1 MKVIVRLLLL
11 SCLMLVLV
19 LGCHRQASDI
29 SSSHLTPR
37 GDCQTVQHLGGETQI
52 CGQPKRI
59 VVLNP
64 KMLDIVLLLGVQP
77 IGYAEIFSNRRGD
90 FDRPQEQIPYL
101 GDRIT
106 HPIANLGMSSKP
118 SLETIIK
125 LKPDLILGDIRGN
138 QQQYSQL
145 SQIAPTLLFDY
156 VGGNKWQDSL
166 QAIAQVLGRSNQA
179 KKIIAAHRQQITKTR
194 QALAPVVKTYPK
206 VLMVSSEQLNS
217 SINLVTPLDFC
228 GGLLEDIGFKLAKV
242 SNSTPTNI
250 TQPISVEILPQL
262 NADLII
268 VQGHNIVEL
277 SNIKNTTSFTKTQLQ
292 SVQKSWQTNTLAQS
306 LRASRNNRVYFIPT
320 YICLGLPSPSG
331 TQITLQ
337 SLQEQLLPLAKIAS
351 QN

>member
-1 MKVIVRLLLL
+1 MRVIVRLLLL
-11 SCLMLVLV
+11 SCLILVSV
-19 LGCHRQASDI
+19 LGCHRQPSDI
-29 SSSHLTPR
+29 SSSHITPR
-37 GDCQTVQHLGGETQI
+37 GDCQTVRHLGGETQI
-52 CGQPKRI
+52 CGKPQRI

-64 KMLDIVLLLGVQP
+64 KMLDIVLSLDVQP

-90 FDRPQEQIPYL
+90 FDQPSQQIPYL

-118 SLETIIK
+118 SLEGIIK
-125 LKPDLILGDIRGN
+125 LKPDLILGDIRTN
-138 QQQYSQL
+138 QQQYGQL

-156 VGGNKWQDSL
+156 VGGKKWQDSL
-166 QAIAQVLGRSNQA
+166 QAIAQVLGRTDQA
-179 KKIIAAHRQQITKTR
+179 KKIIAAHLQQIATTR
-194 QALAPVVKTYPK
+194 QALAPVVKAYPK

-228 GGLLEDIGFKLAKV
+228 GALLEDIGFKLATV
-242 SNSTPTNI
+242 STTTPTNI

-262 NADLII
+262 DADLII

-277 SNIKNTTSFTKTQLQ
+277 SNIKNTTSFTKIQLQ
-292 SVQKSWQTNTLAQS
+292 SVQKSWQTNTIAQS
-306 LRASRNNRVYFIPT
+306 LSASRNNRVYFIPT

-337 SLQEQLLPLAKIAS
+337 SLQEQLLPLAKTAS

>member
-1 MKVIVRLLLL
+1 MRLLLL
-11 SCLMLVLV
+11 SCLMLVSL
-19 LGCHRQASDI
+19 LGCHRQPTDI
-29 SSSHLTPR
+29 PSSHRTPTPP
-37 GDCQTVQHLGGETQI
+37 GDCQTVRHLGGKTQI
-52 CGQPKRI
+52 CGQPQRI

-64 KMLDIVLLLGVQP
+64 KMLDILLSLDVQP
-77 IGYAEIFSNRRGD
+77 IGYAEIFTNRHGD
-90 FDRPQEQIPYL
+90 FDQPSQQIPYL

-106 HPIANLGMSSKP
+106 QPIANLGMSSKP
-118 SLETIIK
+118 SLETIIR

-138 QQQYSQL
+138 QQQYTQL
-145 SQIAPTLLFDY
+145 SRIAPTLLFEY
-156 VGGNKWQDSL
+156 VGRDKWQDSL

-179 KKIIAAHRQQITKTR
+179 KKIIAAHRQQIATTR
-194 QALAPVVKTYPK
+194 QALASVVKAYPK
-206 VLMVSSEQLNS
+206 VLMVSSQQLNS

-228 GGLLEDIGFKLAKV
+228 GSLLEDIGFKLATV
-242 SNSTPTNI
+242 SHSEPKNI

-277 SNIKNTTSFTKTQLQ
+277 GRIKNTNSFAETQLQ
-292 SVQKSWQTNTLAQS
+292 SVKNSWKTNTLAQS
-306 LRASRNNRVYFIPT
+306 LTASRNNRVYFIPT

-337 SLQEQLLPLAKIAS
+337 SLQDQLSPLAKTVN